1 VVFRPGQFSRQLTLT
16 NPPARKSKYRS
27 IIRRRHEGN
36 GTTFPLGR
44 WVSPGGDTQLE
55 TGELQ

>member
-1 VVFRPGQFSRQLTLT
+1 LTLT

-44 WVSPGGDTQLE
+44 RVSPGGDTQLE